1 MAAPTSAAQASE
13 VGAAQTAAA
22 EEVELPKSARTI
34 QVLVCDGDAT
44 HDWPAVFAQH
54 GMPAHLARRLR
65 VVQASWMEL
74 SVVVYGGARP
84 RTV

>member
-1 MAAPTSAAQASE
+1 MDKGAKGKTDGGAHISSTGE
-13 VGAAQTAAA
+13 RGGAAQTAAA

-54 GMPAHLARRLR
+54 GLSCIWQK
-65 VVQASWMEL
+65 VNSEL
-74 SVVVYGGARP
+74 EKKP
-84 RTV
+84 E